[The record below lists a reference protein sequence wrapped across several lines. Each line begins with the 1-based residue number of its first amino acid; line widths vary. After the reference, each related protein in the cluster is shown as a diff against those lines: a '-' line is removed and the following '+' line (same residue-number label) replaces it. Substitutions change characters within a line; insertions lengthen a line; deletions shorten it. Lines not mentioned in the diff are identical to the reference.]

1 MQNSTLNPEPKTD
14 NLARSFS
21 QTLEKFGIQFQHS
34 PDYKLIW
41 IPVDKVS
48 VYMDGFPSIIAE
60 QGEDKI
66 SVTKYPNAILIYL
79 SNLYEKKLIQLPPD
93 IAIEYHDGDIVVD
106 F

>member
-1 MQNSTLNPEPKTD
+1 MQNSTLNSEPKTD

-21 QTLEKFGIQFQHS
+21 KTLEKFGIQFQHD
-34 PDYKLIW
+34 PTYKLIW